1 MYSSFCI
8 LMRLRSCSAGTPAGV
23 FAFWGPPSPR
33 RAVVEGPLVPVALG
47 SPAVGCEL
55 PAWQP
60 NGRYHNEQTV
70 ACDVSSLAATLTKK
84 RGDPFVSL
92 LLVPGP
98 RVLGVS
104 DYQLSALICQPGSL
118 IGQCHSEQAV
128 TCDVSSLAATLTK
141 MWEGVQTEPTTR
153 HTQIKSRRGS
163 GLRDTQERP
172 QPSCCQSFTS

>member
-1 MYSSFCI
+1 MSCW
-8 LMRLRSCSAGTPAGV
+8 LGRLTV
-23 FAFWGPPSPR
+23 
-33 RAVVEGPLVPVALG
+33 
-47 SPAVGCEL
+47 
-55 PAWQP
+55 
-60 NGRYHNEQTV
+60 RYHNEQTV

-84 RGDPFVSL
+84 RGGPLCVAL
-92 LLVPGP
+92 AGP
-98 RVLGVS
+98 RVLGGS
-104 DYQLSALICQPGSL
+104 DCQLSAVICQPGSL
-118 IGQCHSEQAV
+118 TGQCHSEQAV